1 MGVELMDSSVIWYAV
16 LAVVVVALVFVL
28 FNFNKVKKMKEGNDE
43 MVEMAGII
51 RSGAGT
57 FLKAEFKVIAII
69 GVIIALELHF
79 C

>member
-43 MVEMAGII
+43 MVESL
-51 RSGAGT
+51 R
-57 FLKAEFKVIAII
+57 
-69 GVIIALELHF
+69 
-79 C
+79 